1 MQTITPP
8 FVKTQ
13 AEQLNSSRAFGG
25 CCKDKEDF
33 LLSDYSLNKRHWK
46 VLITAII
53 ESGKKTNIV
62 TVR

>member
-1 MQTITPP
+1 MPPP
-8 FVKTQ
+8 FAKTQ

-46 VLITAII
+46 VLMTAII
-53 ESGKKTNIV
+53 ESGKKN
-62 TVR
+62 